1 MCVRART
8 NLGRGGEIYFLTK
21 KNKRKI
27 QPPPPPPVF
36 RSFWNNHVKMPLPIP
51 HPTNGNVAL

>member
-1 MCVRART
+1 VCACKDELRE
-8 NLGRGGEIYFLTK
+8 GGQIYFLTK
-21 KNKRKI
+21 KTKEKFN
-27 QPPPPPPVF
+27 PPPVF